1 MAYTFPPSSIRGQA
15 EPGEDEVVLC
25 PAHRPGGAGRLL
37 HLHPPAQLRVRS
49 LEADAAGRD
58 FPERTASGEMQPSA
72 NSLSLLSNI
81 WRGKQDFRTA
91 SHENA
96 YFSNAFRR
104 SIFKVVQSGFFSGC
118 RICLLASS
126 GLDLSSLLRW

>member
-1 MAYTFPPSSIRGQA
+1 MAYTFPPSSIRRQA

-72 NSLSLLSNI
+72 DSLSLLSNI
-81 WRGKQDFRTA
+81 WRGKQDFLTA

-96 YFSNAFRR
+96 YFFLTHLGDRFLRWFSRAFFQGVAFA
-104 SIFKVVQSGFFSGC
+104 S
-118 RICLLASS
+118 LLAA
-126 GLDLSSLLRW
+126 G